1 MKPNHILSYL
11 ILSYL
16 QCAPESRTPP
26 PILAH
31 SNRLACYS
39 HVHAA
44 SPSAAHAFERRRVGS
59 RAAREREQSRRA
71 AAELHTAAARRL
83 LEA

>member
-1 MKPNHILSYL
+1 MR
-11 ILSYL
+11 
-16 QCAPESRTPP
+16 SRVPYPPP